1 MSGIHITEPTDPDGQ
16 RNERDTLTDFLD
28 FYRQVLLRKG
38 QGLTPAQLAV
48 NMAPSD
54 LTIGGLIRHMTLVED
69 SWFSE
74 RLVGQP
80 ELEPWASAPWDED
93 RDWEMTTAAGM
104 TFDDLRLDFE
114 AACDRSRAIMAD
126 IDSLDTAAPSLDERP
141 VRSARWI
148 LVHMIE
154 EYARHCGHADLI
166 AQSIDGRTRD

>member
-1 MSGIHITEPTDPDGQ
+1 MSSLPIPEPTDPDGQ

-38 QGLTPAQLAV
+38 QGLTSKQLAV
-48 NMAPSD
+48 SIAPAD

-80 ELEPWASAPWDED
+80 KLEPWASAPWEED
-93 RDWEMTTAAGM
+93 RDWEMTTATGM
-104 TFDDLRLDFE
+104 TFDELRIDFE
-114 AACDRSRAIMAD
+114 SACERSRAIMAG
-126 IDSLDTAAPSLDERP
+126 IRSLDTVGPIVDERP

-154 EYARHCGHADLI
+154 EYARHCGHADFL